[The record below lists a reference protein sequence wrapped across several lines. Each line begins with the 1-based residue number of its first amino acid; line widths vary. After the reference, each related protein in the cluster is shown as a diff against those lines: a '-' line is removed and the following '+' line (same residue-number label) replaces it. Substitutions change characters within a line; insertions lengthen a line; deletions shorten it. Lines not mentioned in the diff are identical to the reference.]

1 MSNTQISG
9 DSDDLEALF
18 DSIVSAGTDEKP
30 AATEEKNV
38 TADASAE
45 TGDDSDGKVFSQ
57 IGHLTRKLHDTL
69 HELGYDKTLE
79 KVAKTVPDTTD
90 RLHYIA
96 TLTEQ
101 AAERALNATEA
112 AKPIQDK
119 LESNAKQLSKQWQ
132 LLMDKELDVA
142 QFKDLVMQT
151 RSYLDDVPNQT
162 RATNAQLMEIV
173 MAQDFQDLTGQVI
186 KKVVDLAQQMEG
198 WMLQLLL
205 EATPEDKKS
214 EMDPSLLNGPVIN
227 ANGRSDVVTTQEQV
241 DDLLESLGF

>member
-1 MSNTQISG
+1 MSNAQQTSG

-18 DSIVSAGTDEKP
+18 DSIVSAGPESATATEDKSVTEPAP
-30 AATEEKNV
+30 AAG
-38 TADASAE
+38 S
-45 TGDDSDGKVFSQ
+45 GDGDEKVFSQ

-79 KVAKTVPDTTD
+79 KVAKSVPDTTD

-101 AAERALNATEA
+101 AAERVLNATEV
-112 AKPIQDK
+112 AKPIQEK
-119 LESNAKQLSKQWQ
+119 IESNAKQLSQQWQ
-132 LLMDKELDVA
+132 RLMDKELDVEK
-142 QFKDLVMQT
+142 FKELVMQT
-151 RSYLDDVPNQT
+151 RGFLDDVPNQT

-205 EATPEDKKS
+205 ATTPEDKKS
-214 EMDPSLLNGPVIN
+214 EVDPSLLNGPVIN